1 MIIRMQPALYTA
13 LSRFTSGY
21 ENMLTE
27 FSCCSY
33 HFSDILSQYSTV
45 FGGLGLKEKCL
56 FLIGHITCLEML
68 IESRA
73 EVDCRDKKVSG
84 GYCTVGAC
92 T

>member
-1 MIIRMQPALYTA
+1 MKICLLNSLVVRIILVVFY
-13 LSRFTSGY
+13 LSVAR
-21 ENMLTE
+21 
-27 FSCCSY
+27 
-33 HFSDILSQYSTV
+33 STV
-45 FGGLGLKEKCL
+45 FQGVDLKEKCL

-84 GYCTVGAC
+84 GYSTAWAC